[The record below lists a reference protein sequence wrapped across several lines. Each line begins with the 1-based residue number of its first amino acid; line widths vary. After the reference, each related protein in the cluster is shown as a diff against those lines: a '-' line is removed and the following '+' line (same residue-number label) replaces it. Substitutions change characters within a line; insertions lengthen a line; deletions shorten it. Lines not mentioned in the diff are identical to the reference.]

1 MSTAIPEAVEK
12 YLQLIESGT
21 PRVCREQT
29 ALAAHVRKVFE
40 TEDLTVNTDQLTHYL
55 GLVKYWPYDGL
66 MPWEA
71 FLIALW
77 DCTYTAEGL
86 PRWDTVFFLAGRGTG
101 KDGFIAFDSM
111 CSVSP
116 YNPVSRYNVDI
127 VADNKEQA
135 ARPVKDIG
143 DVLETMD
150 DPKRRQKL
158 DRHFYHT
165 QELVRGEKNRGE
177 VRGHTRAPD
186 AKNGLRSG
194 KVIFNEIH
202 LFQNYDRIRVMT
214 TGLGK
219 VAQPRRGIFTTNGS
233 VSDGPLDDYLAR
245 SERILFEGES
255 DHGFLPMVFR
265 LDSAEEV
272 NDEAN
277 WYKAN
282 PSLAYFPHLL
292 AEIRNEFEEWQMHPE
307 ENGDFL
313 TKRMNLRAGAKEIS
327 VTDYEKVLATKLP
340 LIVVTAWSCT
350 VGLDYAELNDWA
362 SVNAHF
368 KRGNER
374 FDINHS
380 WLCLKSKSLPR
391 IQAPWQDWAK
401 RGLLTPVDDVSIS
414 PALLAEYVRQ
424 LGQEYNIVMLAMDGF
439 RWTLVAEEFRGAGWD
454 ASDRTRV
461 KLVRPSDIMQ
471 VEPLIQQCFDRGF
484 FRWGDNPPLR
494 WAVNNTKRMRSAKK
508 WGVETGNYIYAKI
521 EPKSRKT
528 DPFMALVASMCC
540 ESALVSSAPVRMPMK
555 AVVL

>member
-1 MSTAIPEAVEK
+1 MSTAIPEAVET
-12 YLQLIESGT
+12 YLKLIESGT

-29 ALAAHVRKVFE
+29 ALAAYVRKVFD
-40 TEDLTVNTDQLTHYL
+40 TEDLTVDADQLAHYL

-77 DCTYTAEGL
+77 DCTYTADGL

-165 QELVRGEKNRGE
+165 QELVRGERNRGE

-245 SERILFEGES
+245 SERILFEGEA

-265 LDSAEEV
+265 LDSADEV

-327 VTDYEKVLATKLP
+327 VTDYEKVLSTKLP

-471 VEPLIQQCFDRGF
+471 VEPLIQQCFDRGY

-508 WGVETGNYIYAKI
+508 WGVETGNFIYAKI

>member
-1 MSTAIPEAVEK
+1 MSTAIPEAVET
-12 YLQLIESGT
+12 YLKLIESGT

-29 ALAAHVRKVFE
+29 ALAAYVRKVFD
-40 TEDLTVNTDQLTHYL
+40 TEDLTVDADQLAHYL

-77 DCTYTAEGL
+77 DCTYTADGL

-165 QELVRGEKNRGE
+165 QELVRGERNRGE

-245 SERILFEGES
+245 SERILFEGEA

-401 RGLLTPVDDVSIS
+401 RRLLTPVDDVSIS
-414 PALLAEYVRQ
+414 PALLAEHVRQ
-424 LGQEYNIVMLAMDGF
+424 LGQQYNIVMLAMDGF
-439 RWTLVAEEFRGAGWD
+439 RWTLVAEEFRAAGWD
-454 ASDRTRV
+454 ANDRARV

-471 VEPLIQQCFDRGF
+471 VEPVIQQCFDRGY

-508 WGVETGNYIYAKI
+508 WGVETGNFIYAKI